1 MYRTHVRE
9 FGEKC
14 LIQELRQS
22 KNVSQRTHVRE
33 FGEKCL
39 IQELRQSKNVSNTC

>member
-9 FGEKC
+9 FGAKC

-22 KNVSQRTHVRE
+22 KNVLQRTHARLE
-33 FGEKCL
+33 RILNKLHHSWWE
-39 IQELRQSKNVSNTC
+39 VSDRKS

>member
-14 LIQELRQS
+14 LIQELRHS
-22 KNVSQRTHVRE
+22 KNVSQRTHARLE
-33 FGEKCL
+33 RTLDK
-39 IQELRQSKNVSNTC
+39 LRHAWCEVSDRRS